1 MTERLKLS
9 KKAINNLNLKVSA
22 DIIGLSY
29 ENDIVVYEGVIGDTP
44 VRVAR
49 CTPLGERDNFNMVR
63 IFTNNCYMTV
73 ALEILE
79 DESFIIE
86 YIKQSIDRSKK
97 FNP

>member
-9 KKAINNLNLKVSA
+9 KKAIRNLNLKVSSEV
-22 DIIGLSY
+22 IGLSY
-29 ENDIVVYEGVIGDTP
+29 ENDVVVYEGVIGDTP

-49 CTPLGERDNFNMVR
+49 CTPLGERDKFNMAR
-63 IFTNNCYMTV
+63 IFMNNCYMTV

-79 DESFIIE
+79 DEPFMIE
-86 YIKQSIDRSKK
+86 YIKQSIDISKK